1 MSIHE
6 GNLSVVGALS
16 AGNIAHGSLLVSPD
30 ANSPTST
37 AITGLDLQGSGE
49 VYALTT
55 PLTRVPGSTV
65 IETSTSNAL
74 SSGVTIWIYRTNT
87 TDTRIYWMLLRSRT

>member
-6 GNLSVVGALS
+6 GDLSVIGALS
-16 AGNIAHGSLLVSPD
+16 AGNIAQGSVLVTPT

-37 AITGLDLQGSGE
+37 AITGLDLQGSGG

-55 PLTRVPGSTV
+55 PLTTGPGNRVV
-65 IETSTSNAL
+65 ETSTSSAS

-87 TDTRIYWMLLRSRT
+87 VTTRIYWMLLRSRT